1 MCIRDRFVTK
11 EFLPQ
16 PNASQVGPLL
26 DLDRVTLS
34 RCISFLTGHNN
45 LRYHRSL
52 REPGV
57 PSECQFC
64 LLSPE
69 TSSHLYATC
78 PRFSTLRF
86 DLNGL
91 FSVPSLPLAW
101 TVDRVIS
108 FLQHHPIS
116 SAMDD
121 AQDFAPPIEHDWSD
135 IDPDPP
141 DTDSTDMSVISSS
154 SASVF

>member
-1 MCIRDRFVTK
+1 MTK

-16 PNASQVGPLL
+16 PNSLQVGPLL
-26 DLDRVTLS
+26 ALDRVTLT

-45 LRYHRSL
+45 LHYHRSL
-52 REPGV
+52 REPDI
-57 PSECQFC
+57 PSECRFC
-64 LLSPE
+64 LLAPE
-69 TSSHLYATC
+69 TSSHLYAAC

-86 DLNGL
+86 DLNGI
-91 FSVPSLPLAW
+91 FSVPSLPPVW
-101 TVDRVIS
+101 TVDRVVS
-108 FLQHHPIS
+108 FLQHRPIL

-121 AQDFAPPIEHDWSD
+121 TLEFAPPIEHDWSD

-141 DTDSTDMSVISSS
+141 DSNSSDMSVISDL